1 MLRQRAGLSY
11 SRLTCLP
18 LEFVVRTQ
26 SPAVPS
32 KSSEFQSK
40 KRVFLPEFRVVSSV
54 KQLSLAS
61 TWDDGWWTRRAY
73 QQAVDRARV

>member
-18 LEFVVRTQ
+18 LGFVVRTQ
-26 SPAVPS
+26 SPTVPS

-40 KRVFLPEFRVVSSV
+40 KRVCLPEFRVVSSV

-61 TWDDGWWTRRAY
+61 T
-73 QQAVDRARV
+73 